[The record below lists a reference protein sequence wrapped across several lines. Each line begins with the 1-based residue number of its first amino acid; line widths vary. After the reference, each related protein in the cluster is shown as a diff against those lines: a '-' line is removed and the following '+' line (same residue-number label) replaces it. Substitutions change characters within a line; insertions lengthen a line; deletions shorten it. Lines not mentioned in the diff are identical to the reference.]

1 MSNKSGRQAN
11 EGTKADVILTN
22 GRIATL
28 DKRNRFV
35 SSVAI
40 HDGHIITVGDEGD
53 TKENWSQDTRVID
66 VHGRTVVPGLN
77 DSHVHVVRAGLN
89 YNMELRWDS
98 MPTLA
103 EALQR
108 LCDQAKRT
116 PPKEWVR
123 VVGGWSEFQFA
134 ERRMPTLEEIN
145 EAVPDN
151 PAFVLHLYHSTMLN
165 RLGVEDVGYNR
176 DTPDPP
182 GGVIERD
189 EEGNPTSLLFANRT
203 RTFCTRHLP
212 KDLSSAIAI
221 N

>member
-1 MSNKSGRQAN
+1 MSNKSGRKTS
-11 EGTKADVILTN
+11 EGTKADVIITN
-22 GRIATL
+22 GRIAIL

-40 HDGHIITVGDEGD
+40 RDGHIITVGDEGD
-53 TKENWSQDTRVID
+53 TKENWPDTRVID

-89 YNMELRWDS
+89 YNVELRWDGV
-98 MPTLA
+98 PTLA

-123 VVGGWSEFQFA
+123 VVGGWSEFRFA
-134 ERRMPTLEEIN
+134 ERGCRRWKRSTKLCLTIR
-145 EAVPDN
+145 
-151 PAFVLHLYHSTMLN
+151 LSSCILYQSAMLN
-165 RLGVEDVGYNR
+165 RLGVADVGYNR

-189 EEGNPTSLLFANRT
+189 EEGNPHVLFSL
-203 RTFCTRHLP
+203 
-212 KDLSSAIAI
+212 S
-221 N
+221 

>member
-1 MSNKSGRQAN
+1 MSNKSGRKAN

-53 TKENWSQDTRVID
+53 TKENWSPGTRVIE

-89 YNMELRWDS
+89 YNMELRWDGV
-98 MPTLA
+98 PTLA

-108 LCDQAKRT
+108 LRDQARRT
-116 PPKEWVR
+116 PPTELVR
-123 VVGGWSEFQFA
+123 VVGGGAEFQFA
-134 ERRMPTLEEIN
+134 ERRMQTLEEIN

-151 PAFVLHLYHSTMLN
+151 PAF
-165 RLGVEDVGYNR
+165 
-176 DTPDPP
+176 
-182 GGVIERD
+182 I
-189 EEGNPTSLLFANRT
+189 
-203 RTFCTRHLP
+203 LP
-212 KDLSSAIAI
+212 SVP
-221 N
+221 